1 MFPKV
6 SIIIPFYQRVD
17 WLMDSLDSVFSQT
30 YPKNCMEVIVIND
43 GSTESIDPVV
53 KKYGESATFLSQ
65 ENKGAASAR
74 NRGIEYATGDYIAFL
89 DSDDIW
95 TKNKLAVQVDAME
108 RSNALWSYMSY
119 ETFGKGRKYVRVG
132 GKISNHFPQ
141 ILYSSNIATPT
152 IMIRRDIFSQK
163 IIQKFDCSLRCG
175 EDLDLWIRLAR
186 IEEILAIPD
195 IGAKVRI
202 RNGSTMH
209 SIVQQLHVRA
219 LLADRIQIFEDY
231 QGIPFLCRAGY
242 KCSKKAYQI
251 FTQFES
257 LLGDTKVTTL
267 IAGILYIIPY
277 ILFKLGLLLT
287 CTETRNGYDRAL

>member
-1 MFPKV
+1 
-6 SIIIPFYQRVD
+6 
-17 WLMDSLDSVFSQT
+17 
-30 YPKNCMEVIVIND
+30 
-43 GSTESIDPVV
+43 
-53 KKYGESATFLSQ
+53 
-65 ENKGAASAR
+65 
-74 NRGIEYATGDYIAFL
+74 
-89 DSDDIW
+89 
-95 TKNKLAVQVDAME
+95 
-108 RSNALWSYMSY
+108 
-119 ETFGKGRKYVRVG
+119 
-132 GKISNHFPQ
+132 
-141 ILYSSNIATPT
+141 
-152 IMIRRDIFSQK
+152 MIRRDIFSQK